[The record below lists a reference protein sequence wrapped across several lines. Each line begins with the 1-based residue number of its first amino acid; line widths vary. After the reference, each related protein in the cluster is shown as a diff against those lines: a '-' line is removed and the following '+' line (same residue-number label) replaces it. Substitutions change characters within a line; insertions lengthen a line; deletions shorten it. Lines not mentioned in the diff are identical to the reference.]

1 MNAQIEVMK
10 LVSIITVNFNHSHV
24 TDEFL
29 DAFYATNHYPNVEII
44 VVDNGS
50 KINPVPAWSIKYP
63 DVQFIRSEVNLG
75 FAGGNNLGVAHS
87 KGDLLFFVNNDTEFT
102 VGLVQTLVDTI
113 AKHPQTGMISPKI
126 RYFQEPDTLQYAGYT
141 DMNYFT
147 ARNACI
153 GQFEKD
159 LGQFDHL
166 SGFTGFG
173 HGAAMMITREA
184 INKAGLMAENYF
196 LYYEEL
202 DWGARI
208 KRAGFDI
215 RLEMSALIF
224 HKESVSVGQKS
235 ALKEFFMNRNRLLF
249 IRRNASL
256 FQRLVFYFHF
266 LFLVTPRNI
275 ISYLKDGQYKFIPI
289 LFKAI
294 WWNLTNGV
302 DSKDLGYRLS

>member
-1 MNAQIEVMK
+1 MK

-29 DAFYATNHYPNVEII
+29 DAFYRTNQYLNFEII

-50 KINPVPAWSIKYP
+50 KENPVPAWSNKYP
-63 DVQFIRSEVNLG
+63 LVQFLRSEINLG
-75 FAGGNNLGVAHS
+75 FAGGNNLGVAHA

-102 VGLVQTLVDTI
+102 EGLVQKLVDTI
-113 AKHPQTGMISPKI
+113 GANPQTGMISPKI
-126 RYFQEPDTLQYAGYT
+126 RYFQQPDTLQYAGYT
-141 DMNYFT
+141 EMNYFT

-159 LGQFDHL
+159 HGQFDHL

-208 KRAGFDI
+208 KKAGFEI
-215 RLEMSALIF
+215 RLEMGALIY

-235 ALKEFFMNRNRLLF
+235 ALKEFFMNRNRILF
-249 IRRNASL
+249 IRRNANTI
-256 FQRLVFYFHF
+256 QKLVFYFHF

-275 ISYLKDGQYKFIPI
+275 ISYLKEGQYKFIPL

-294 WWNLTNGV
+294 WWNLTNSV
-302 DSKDLGYRLS
+302 ESPDLGYSLT

>member
-1 MNAQIEVMK
+1 MNAQIKVMK

-29 DAFYATNHYPNVEII
+29 DAFYRTNNYPNFEII

-50 KINPVPAWSIKYP
+50 KENPIPAWTVKYP
-63 DVQFIRSEVNLG
+63 QVQFIRSQINLG
-75 FAGGNNLGVAHS
+75 FAGGNNLGVAHA

-102 VGLVQTLVDTI
+102 EGLIQTLVDAI
-113 AKHPQTGMISPKI
+113 ATHPLTGMISPKI
-126 RYFQEPDTLQYAGYT
+126 RYYQEPDTLQYAGYT

-159 LGQFDHL
+159 QGQFDHL

-173 HGAAMMITREA
+173 HGAAMMITRDA

-208 KRAGFDI
+208 RRAGFEI
-215 RLEMSALIF
+215 RLEMGALIY

-235 ALKEFFMNRNRLLF
+235 ALKEFFMNRNRILF
-249 IRRNASL
+249 IRRNANT
-256 FQRLVFYFHF
+256 FQKLVFYFHF

-275 ISYLKDGQYKFIPI
+275 IAYLKDGQYQFIPL

-294 WWNLTNGV
+294 WWNFINGI
-302 DSKDLGYRLS
+302 DSPDLGYQLS

>member
-1 MNAQIEVMK
+1 MNPQINVMK

-29 DAFYATNHYPNVEII
+29 DAFYRTNQYLNFEII

-50 KINPVPAWSIKYP
+50 KENPVPAWSNKYP
-63 DVQFIRSEVNLG
+63 LVQFLRSEINLG
-75 FAGGNNLGVAHS
+75 FAGGNNLGVAHA

-102 VGLVQTLVDTI
+102 EGLVQKLVDTI
-113 AKHPQTGMISPKI
+113 GANPQTGMISPKI
-126 RYFQEPDTLQYAGYT
+126 RYFQQPDTLQYAGYT
-141 DMNYFT
+141 EMNYFT

-159 LGQFDHL
+159 HGQFDHL

-202 DWGARI
+202 DWGANTI
-208 KRAGFDI
+208 
-215 RLEMSALIF
+215 
-224 HKESVSVGQKS
+224 QK
-235 ALKEFFMNRNRLLF
+235 
-249 IRRNASL
+249 
-256 FQRLVFYFHF
+256 LVFYFHF

-275 ISYLKDGQYKFIPI
+275 ISYLKEGQYKFIPL

-294 WWNLTNGV
+294 WWNLTNSV
-302 DSKDLGYRLS
+302 ESPDLGYSLT

>member
-1 MNAQIEVMK
+1 MK

-29 DAFYATNHYPNVEII
+29 DAFYRTNHYPNYEII

-50 KINPVPAWSIKYP
+50 KGNPVPAWIIKYP
-63 DVQFIRSEVNLG
+63 QVQFIRSQENLG
-75 FAGGNNLGVAHS
+75 FAGGNNLGVAHA

-102 VGLVQTLVDTI
+102 DGLIQTLVNNI
-113 AKHPQTGMISPKI
+113 EKHPQTGMISPKI
-126 RYFQEPDTLQYAGYT
+126 RYFQAPETLQYAGYT
-141 DMNYFT
+141 EMNYFT

-159 LGQFDHL
+159 KGQFDHL
-166 SGFTGFG
+166 TGFTGFG

-184 INKAGLMAENYF
+184 IDKAGLMAENYF

-208 KRAGFDI
+208 KKAGFEI
-215 RLEMSALIF
+215 RLEMGALIY

-235 ALKEFFMNRNRLLF
+235 ALKEFFMNRNRILF
-249 IRRNASL
+249 IRRNANA
-256 FQRLVFYFHF
+256 FQKFVFYCHF

-275 ISYLKDGQYKFIPI
+275 IAYIKEGQYQFIPL

-294 WWNLTNGV
+294 WWNMTH
-302 DSKDLGYRLS
+302 DIESPDLGYRLS

>member
-1 MNAQIEVMK
+1 MKVQIDVMK

-29 DAFYATNHYPNVEII
+29 DAFYRTNQYPNYEII

-50 KINPVPAWSIKYP
+50 KENPVPAWSIKYP
-63 DVQFIRSEVNLG
+63 HVKFVRSERNLG
-75 FAGGNNLGVAHS
+75 FAGGNNLGVTYA

-102 VGLVQTLVDTI
+102 VGLIQTLVDNI
-113 AKHPQTGMISPKI
+113 AKHPKTGMISPKI
-126 RYFQEPDTLQYAGYT
+126 RYFQEPEILQYAGYT
-141 DMNYFT
+141 EMNYFT

-159 LGQFDHL
+159 QGQFDQL
-166 SGFTGFG
+166 TGFTGFG

-208 KRAGFDI
+208 RKAGFEI
-215 RLEMSALIF
+215 RLDMGALIY

-235 ALKEFFMNRNRLLF
+235 ALKEFFMNRNRILF
-249 IRRNASL
+249 IRRNANA
-256 FQRLVFYFHF
+256 FQKLVFYCHF
-266 LFLVTPRNI
+266 LFLVTPRNLI
-275 ISYLKDGQYKFIPI
+275 AYVKVGQYHFIQL

-294 WWNLTNGV
+294 WWNMTHGI
-302 DSKDLGYRLS
+302 DSPDLGYRLS

>member
-1 MNAQIEVMK
+1 MKVQIDVMK

-29 DAFYATNHYPNVEII
+29 DAFYRTNQYPNFEII

-50 KINPVPAWSIKYP
+50 KENPVPAWSIKYP
-63 DVQFIRSEVNLG
+63 HVKFVRSERNLG
-75 FAGGNNLGVAHS
+75 FAGGNNLGVTYA

-102 VGLVQTLVDTI
+102 VGLIQTLVDNI
-113 AKHPQTGMISPKI
+113 AKHPKTGMISPKI
-126 RYFQEPDTLQYAGYT
+126 RYFQEPETLQYAGYT
-141 DMNYFT
+141 EMNYFT

-159 LGQFDHL
+159 QGQFDQL
-166 SGFTGFG
+166 TGFTGFG

-208 KRAGFDI
+208 RKAGFEI
-215 RLEMSALIF
+215 RLDMGALIY

-235 ALKEFFMNRNRLLF
+235 ALKEFFMNRNRILF
-249 IRRNASL
+249 IRRNANA
-256 FQRLVFYFHF
+256 FQKLVFYCHF
-266 LFLVTPRNI
+266 LFLVTPRNLI
-275 ISYLKDGQYKFIPI
+275 AYVKVGQYHFIPL

-294 WWNLTNGV
+294 WWNMTHGI
-302 DSKDLGYRLS
+302 DSPDLGYRLS

>member
-1 MNAQIEVMK
+1 MNTQIKVMK
-10 LVSIITVNFNHSHV
+10 LVSIITVNYNHSHV

-29 DAFYATNHYPNVEII
+29 DAFYRTNQYQNFEII

-50 KINPVPAWSIKYP
+50 MENPVPAWSIKYP
-63 DVQFIRSEVNLG
+63 DVQFIRSNINLG
-75 FAGGNNLGVAHS
+75 FAGGNNLGVAHA
-87 KGDLLFFVNNDTEFT
+87 KGELLFFVNNDTEFT
-102 VGLVQTLVDTI
+102 EGLIQTLCDTI
-113 AKHPQTGMISPKI
+113 ALHPKTGMISPKI
-126 RYFQEPDTLQYAGYT
+126 RYFQQPDILQYAGYT
-141 DMNYFT
+141 EMNYFT

-159 LGQFDHL
+159 LCQFNQL

-208 KRAGFDI
+208 KKAGFEI
-215 RLEMSALIF
+215 RLEMRALIY

-235 ALKEFFMNRNRLLF
+235 ALKEFFMNRNRILF
-249 IRRNASL
+249 IRRNANF
-256 FQRLVFYFHF
+256 FQKLVFYFHF

-275 ISYLKDGQYKFIPI
+275 FTYLREGQYQFIPL

-294 WWNLTNGV
+294 WWNCTNTV
-302 DSKDLGYRLS
+302 ESTNLGFRLS